1 MGIFGAFFLTA
12 AASTASSFLL
22 CSLFPFLSWV
32 HEMLV
37 LLSTWPSPDK
47 PKRSSKKKSAKR
59 SGIFGFLLP
68 SLTNGLFLSL
78 VFQICICKA
87 EVSFSLFPPPQICVS
102 LLDSN
107 VIYSGKSSTAGEIKP
122 QVIPLLSLYI
132 SSCCLIP

>member
-87 EVSFSLFPPPQICVS
+87 EVSFSLCFLLPKFVFLCWTQMLSTQGS
-102 LLDSN
+102 LPRQE
-107 VIYSGKSSTAGEIKP
+107 K
-122 QVIPLLSLYI
+122 
-132 SSCCLIP
+132 